1 MPSSAGLSWIDMYDL
16 VYHKSVALRWH
27 EFTRGQRILMIASE
41 LQRAKEMLSRGDT
54 AEVINA
60 YERAFELL
68 DLTISLER
76 GGSGRYELLRFREML
91 GGAYL
96 NEPANGKVA
105 SNLLNVLVSLDV
117 DSYGALH

>member
-1 MPSSAGLSWIDMYDL
+1 MYDL
-16 VYHKSVALRWH
+16 VYHKSVAVRWH

-54 AEVINA
+54 AEAINA
-60 YERAFELL
+60 YERAFELV

-91 GGAYL
+91 GSAYV
-96 NEPANGKVA
+96 NEPANGEVA
-105 SNLLNVLVSLDV
+105 SSLLNVLISLDP
-117 DSYGALH
+117 DSYKTLH